1 MRTPDLHR
9 MIAYLDWA
17 NDAALGAAADLPEAV
32 LTDDVGASFGS
43 ILGTLRHME
52 WAERLWLERWVR
64 GADPA
69 GYAPPTD
76 LAGLADS
83 WGALAAERR
92 AWLATLAD
100 DAAEVVVAY
109 AHPVR
114 GVQRAILGDLVQHAV
129 DHATFHRGQVI
140 GMMRQ
145 AGVAPPATS
154 LLRFSSSAR

>member
-1 MRTPDLHR
+1 MRTADLHR

-17 NDAALGAAADLPEAV
+17 NGVTLRAAADLPEAV
-32 LTDDVGASFGS
+32 LTADVGASFKS
-43 ILGTLRHME
+43 VLGTLRHME
-52 WAERLWLERWVR
+52 WAERVWFERWVR

-69 GYAPPTD
+69 GYAPPPD

-92 AWLATLAD
+92 AWLATLAA
-100 DAAEVVVAY
+100 DAAELEVAY

-114 GVQRAILGDLVQHAV
+114 GPQRAVLGDLVQHAV

-154 LLRFSSSAR
+154 LLRFSSSTR

>member
-1 MRTPDLHR
+1 MRTPDLRR

-17 NDAALGAAADLPEAV
+17 NDVTLRAAADLSESV
-32 LTDDVGASFGS
+32 LTADVGSSFQS

-64 GADPA
+64 GADPER
-69 GYAPPTD
+69 YSPPRE
-76 LAGLADS
+76 LLGLTAS
-83 WGALAAERR
+83 WAALAAERR
-92 AWLATLAD
+92 AWVGALPD
-100 DAAEVVVAY
+100 DAAEREVAY
-109 AHPVR
+109 AHPAD
-114 GVQRAILGDLVQHAV
+114 GPQRAVLADLVQHAV

-154 LLRFSSSAR
+154 LRRYRSRPR